1 MNNFLNLVE
10 GFTLLSLVKL
20 LVVLLLLVYTVF
32 SGLMTTQIASMN
44 KAVKI
49 KDGFVIKVLG
59 YLHLI
64 FATIVLLLAVFIL

>member
-1 MNNFLNLVE
+1 MNNFLNIVD
-10 GFTLLSLVKL
+10 GFNVLSLVKL
-20 LVVLLLLVYTVF
+20 LVVLLLIVYVIF

-64 FATIVLLLAVFIL
+64 FAAIVLLLAVFIL